1 MGAQK
6 QHIIVTPTKSIGLS
20 LVLTFLFGSFGM
32 LYSTIIGAII
42 MIIIELIVGI
52 VTFGIGLF
60 VTHFICM
67 VWGAIAAHNYNQRL
81 LRGTNTYTS

>member
-1 MGAQK
+1 MGTQK
-6 QHIIVTPTKSIGLS
+6 QHIVVTPTKSIGVS

-60 VTHFICM
+60 VTHIICM
-67 VWGAIAAHNYNQRL
+67 VWGALAAHNYNQRL